1 MLANG
6 SWVSLPHGNLGAD
19 NWRELIQS
27 IKAKGMTPG
36 VSLKPGT
43 PVEDVFP
50 LVTSCTQ

>member
-50 LVTSCTQ
+50 LVTSRTQ